1 MQGLIKHYINH
12 PSFKKIITHIK
23 EETPFNIS
31 IPEGDFSSFLI
42 AMIHA
47 STTRP
52 LIIVSANLYQAEKM
66 MSALTPLI
74 KGLRFYP
81 HDEFITL
88 DQISKKDTLKYERLN
103 TLHHVLEG
111 SSDAIVTHPVAL
123 SQFMMTKERLK
134 KNIKRIKKN
143 DEVNLSSLVELLVLY
158 GYERV
163 DKVETMGEFSQR
175 GSILDI
181 YQIQY
186 EHPIRI
192 DFFDNEI
199 ESIRVFNAMSQRS
212 IKSLDK
218 ITIIPNKEI
227 VLNDK
232 GFEHLNHQLN
242 QKIKA
247 LSLSE
252 VDKERL
258 EKDRLGMT
266 LEGLDNY
273 KHYLPVIGENHTF
286 MDLFDEPIV
295 IELNHR
301 HIIQS
306 LTMIQ
311 NDILAYKNDHQLYQK
326 LNLSF
331 ISETPIKGLIF
342 TLDTLSDLK
351 ESFQL
356 KAKESF
362 HYQQNMQLF
371 YQDMIKAY
379 NTQTVVIMSPNEK
392 MLSNIE
398 QGLEEKNI
406 PSIFISSHEAPI
418 ENRINLMVEKE
429 TIAFDWLDA
438 RLLVL
443 DEAHIL
449 KPKSVK
455 KTRYKSLFK
464 EATSIDSAKALKRG
478 DYIVHYDHGIGRFL
492 SIETMAL
499 KEFVNEYMVLAYKGD
514 DKLYIPVENVYAIQ
528 KYDVHEG
535 LAPKLSKLGGSEW
548 QKTKQKATKKAREI
562 AINLLRQYAERK
574 SIKGF
579 AFSEDTDLNTT
590 FEADFPY
597 QETPDQLTAIE
608 DVKQDMES
616 SHPMDRLICGDV
628 GYGKTEIALRAS
640 FKAVMDSKQ
649 VAYLAPTTILSNQH
663 YHTFLERFEAHGI
676 KVELLNRFKSKKEV
690 KGILEKLEKG
700 TIDIILGTHRI
711 LSSDV
716 KFKDLGLL
724 IIDEEQRFGVTHKE
738 KIQSFRNHID
748 VLTLTA
754 TPIPRTLQMALSG
767 IKSMSVLNTPPENRH
782 PIQTYIMKRSNTVI
796 KEAIERE
803 LSRAG
808 QVFYLYN
815 RVESILTMQAQL
827 EKIVPSARIGYAHG
841 QMPKHDLEKVIQ
853 SFLDHQYDVLLS
865 TTIIET
871 GIDIPNA
878 NTLIVH
884 DADMLGLSQ
893 LYQIRGRVGRSDRIA
908 YSYMMVNPNKVLKEE
923 ALKRLNVIKD
933 FTALGSGYKIAARD
947 LAIRGAGDVLGAEQS
962 GFINSVG
969 MDMFMQMIRDEIE
982 LIESPKESKTLN
994 QKAKLQVSKHIPET
1008 YIESE
1013 DDRFIMHKKIIDLTS
1028 SWDLIRL
1035 KEELVDVY
1043 GPLPKEVYE
1052 YMLSKVY
1059 EHLAKVHE
1067 IEKVWQTKLDTV
1079 VTLSV
1084 ESSSKIKGDKL
1095 FETAENISS
1104 KIKLAYKNKQII
1116 IHIPHIDI
1124 QKPLFEI
1131 LIELLESLN

>member
-1 MQGLIKHYINH
+1 MQGLINHYTNH
-12 PSFKKIITHIK
+12 KAFNQIKKYIQENK
-23 EETPFNIS
+23 SLSLS
-31 IPEGDFSSFLI
+31 IPEGDFSYFLI
-42 AMIHA
+42 AMIGA
-47 STTRP
+47 STSRP
-52 LIIVSANLYQAEKM
+52 LVIVSANLYQAEKT
-66 MSALTPLI
+66 MSALEPLI
-74 KGLRFYP
+74 KNLRFYP

-103 TLHHVLEG
+103 TIYHILSGESNVV
-111 SSDAIVTHPVAL
+111 VTHPVAL
-123 SQFMMTKERLK
+123 SQFNLSKERLK
-134 KNIKRIKKN
+134 KNIINIQKN
-143 DEVNLSSLVELLVLY
+143 YEILLSSLVETLILY

-163 DKVETMGEFSQR
+163 DKVESMGEFSLR

-186 EHPIRI
+186 EHPVRL

-199 ESIRVFNAMSQRS
+199 ESIRVFNAVTQRS
-212 IKSLDK
+212 IKSLEA
-218 ITIIPNKEI
+218 ITLIPNKEV
-227 VLNDK
+227 VLNEK
-232 GFEHLNHQLN
+232 GMDHLSHQLT
-242 QKIKA
+242 QKMKTVK
-247 LSLSE
+247 LTDS
-252 VDKERL
+252 DKEAY
-258 EKDRLGMT
+258 EKDWLNVT
-266 LEGLDNY
+266 LEGLDNFKY
-273 KHYLPVIGENHTF
+273 YLPVMGENQTF
-286 MDLFDEPIV
+286 IDLLDDPLI

-301 HIIQS
+301 HIMQS
-306 LTMIQ
+306 LTMLHQ
-311 NDILAYKNDHQLYQK
+311 DIMSHLKDRPFYQK
-326 LNLSF
+326 MGF
-331 ISETPIKGLIF
+331 KFVSETPIKGTKIL
-342 TLDTLSDLK
+342 LDAMSESK
-351 ESFQL
+351 ESFQI

-371 YQDMIKAY
+371 YQDMMKAF
-379 NTQTVVIMSPNEK
+379 NTQTVLIMSPNEK
-392 MLSNIE
+392 TLLNIE
-398 QGLEEKNI
+398 KGLEDKNI
-406 PSIFISSHEAPI
+406 PSLFISPHEAPV
-418 ENRINLMVEKE
+418 ENRINLVIQKE
-429 TIAFDWLDA
+429 TVAFDWLDA

-449 KPKSVK
+449 KPRTAK

-464 EATSIDSAKALKRG
+464 EASRIDTAKALKRG
-478 DYIVHYDHGIGRFL
+478 DYIVHADHGIGRFL
-492 SIETMAL
+492 GIETMAL
-499 KEFVNEYMVLAYKGD
+499 KDVVNEYMVLAYKGD

-528 KYDVHEG
+528 KYDVHDG

-548 QKTKQKATKKAREI
+548 QKTKQKASKKAREI

-574 SIKGF
+574 AVKGF
-579 AFSEDTDLNTT
+579 AFSEDTDLTT
-590 FEADFPY
+590 LFEADFPY
-597 QETPDQLTAIE
+597 QETKDQLTAIE
-608 DVKQDMES
+608 EVKEDMES
-616 SHPMDRLICGDV
+616 DHPMDRLICGDV

-640 FKAVMDSKQ
+640 FKAVMDNKQ

-663 YHTFLERFEAHGI
+663 YQTFIERFESHGV
-676 KVELLNRFKSKKEV
+676 KVALLNRFKSKKDV
-690 KGILEKLEKG
+690 KVILEKLEKG
-700 TIDIILGTHRI
+700 DIHILIGTHRL

-716 KFKDLGLL
+716 KYHDLGLL

-767 IKSMSVLNTPPENRH
+767 IKSMSVLNTPPDNRH
-782 PIQTYIMKRSNTVI
+782 PIQTYIMKHSNTVI
-796 KEAIERE
+796 KEAVERE
-803 LSRAG
+803 LSRSG

-815 RVESILTMQAQL
+815 RVETILTMQAEL
-827 EKIVPSARIGYAHG
+827 EKLIPSARIGHAHG

-865 TTIIET
+865 TTIVET

-893 LYQIRGRVGRSDRIA
+893 LYQIRGRVGRSDKIA
-908 YSYMMVNPNKVLKEE
+908 YSYMMVNPNKILKED

-982 LIESPKESKTLN
+982 LIESPKQTQTLS
-994 QKAKLQVSKHIPET
+994 QKAKIQVSKHIPES
-1008 YIESE
+1008 YISSE
-1013 DDRFIMHKKIIDLTS
+1013 DDRFITHKKIIELTS
-1028 SWDLIRL
+1028 SWELIKL
-1035 KEELVDVY
+1035 KEELEDVN
-1043 GPLPKEVYE
+1043 GKLPKDVYE

-1067 IEKVWQTKLDTV
+1067 IEKVRQTKLDTV
-1079 VTLSV
+1079 VTLS
-1084 ESSSKIKGDKL
+1084 EAHSSKIKGDQL
-1095 FETAENISS
+1095 FEAAEKISS
-1104 KIKLAYKNKQII
+1104 KIKLAYKNRQII
-1116 IHIPHIDI
+1116 IQIPHVEI
-1124 QKPLFEI
+1124 QKPLLEI